1 MAVLFTLLV
10 RRKPCQS
17 TLPLVSHTYSSSP
30 LQNLV
35 VFLTRKWR
43 LTTFTRSFT
52 NMMFRHQDRS
62 LRLHSRHVPTMA
74 VILILDSTPWVR
86 PWHSPTQ
93 LPPHPPPPPPHPPP
107 PWKLSQSPYSG
118 QKGSLGHSC
127 VTTFFTSYPLPHR
140 FLSSCAGLPAIPVA
154 LPECWDLPF
163 PLPRRLS
170 SPSSIKSCFHSD
182 LFTTT

>member
-10 RRKPCQS
+10 RCKPCQS

-93 LPPHPPPPPPHPPP
+93 LPPTPLHPPTPLEAKSKSLQRPKRLHGTQLCYHLLHLLPSPSQIPLQLCWPPGYPCSSTWVLGLTIPFT
-107 PWKLSQSPYSG
+107 
-118 QKGSLGHSC
+118 QK
-127 VTTFFTSYPLPHR
+127 V
-140 FLSSCAGLPAIPVA
+140 V
-154 LPECWDLPF
+154 F
-163 PLPRRLS
+163 PL
-170 SPSSIKSCFHSD
+170 IN
-182 LFTTT
+182 